1 MNTIKHIKRDAKQLF
16 RRCHMNGAL
25 DEDLVRQ
32 VVQQILV
39 SRRRGFLALANEFER
54 LVRLHQLEHTAEIE
68 SAAPLPSDL
77 RADVQMS
84 LAQTYG
90 PHVSTSFT
98 ENPDL
103 IGGMRIKVG
112 SDVYDGSV
120 RAGLVALEKSF

>member
-1 MNTIKHIKRDAKQLF
+1 MNTIKHIRRDAKQLF
-16 RRCHMNGAL
+16 NRCHTNGAL
-25 DEDLVRQ
+25 DEDLVRR
-32 VVQQILV
+32 VVQRILV

-68 SAAPLPSDL
+68 SATPLPAEL
-77 RADVQMS
+77 RANVRISLVQ
-84 LAQTYG
+84 AYG
-90 PHVSTSFT
+90 PHVSTSFS

-120 RAGLVALEKSF
+120 KAGLVALEKSF